1 MAVMKSAWMAVRC
14 RSCMQA
20 RRSWR
25 LIRRPSWRAW
35 RKVVGI
41 VLHSAP
47 NAADLAG
54 SINGDV
60 REAEEH
66 VPLSTSF
73 LQKPQ
78 RAAEVSVKAIR
89 SQKMGELRCREL
101 TIQAPWVQEYLL
113 THVEFAS
120 C

>member
-1 MAVMKSAWMAVRC
+1 MATT
-14 RSCMQA
+14 
-20 RRSWR
+20 
-25 LIRRPSWRAW
+25 I
-35 RKVVGI
+35 VVGM
-41 VLHSAP
+41 VQRAP

-54 SINGDV
+54 RINGDV
-60 REAEEH
+60 RETEKH

-101 TIQAPWVQEYLL
+101 TMQAPWVQEYLL
-113 THVEFAS
+113 THVAFAS